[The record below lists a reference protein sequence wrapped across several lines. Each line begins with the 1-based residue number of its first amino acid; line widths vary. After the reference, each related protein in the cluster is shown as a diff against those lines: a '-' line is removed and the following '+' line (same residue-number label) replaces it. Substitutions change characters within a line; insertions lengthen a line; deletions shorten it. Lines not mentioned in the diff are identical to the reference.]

1 MMNLSLLTSDF
12 WSVVVGV
19 LLLGSQLNGWCCHPL
34 LPLRPALPPSLPPPD
49 PLCARPRPP
58 VCPSP
63 ASEPPSPLCLQVCPG
78 LCPRGGRARLLS
90 LEASGG
96 DVRAAARTAQRA
108 VRTGVRV
115 AAVIRRRLRT
125 KHRIPIAIRVRPTLV
140 YIALSGEKECMC
152 VSEGH
157 ERQGVKIYGTPEPDN
172 LEHTFTFET
181 RAHRRGVVRGELKR
195 KA

>member
-1 MMNLSLLTSDF
+1 MYAPTAKDLAVTSLLPYQLTSLPLLYRYILATHLLAAGSSATVMNLSLLTSDF

-19 LLLGSQLNGWCCHPL
+19 LLLGSQLNGWCGHPYTT
-34 LPLRPALPPSLPPPD
+34 PQSPLPPSLPPPD

-90 LEASGG
+90 LEASEG

-125 KHRIPIAIRVRPTLV
+125 KHRIRVRPTLV
-140 YIALSGEKECMC
+140 YIAR
-152 VSEGH
+152 
-157 ERQGVKIYGTPEPDN
+157 ERMYV
-172 LEHTFTFET
+172 
-181 RAHRRGVVRGELKR
+181 
-195 KA
+195 

>member
-1 MMNLSLLTSDF
+1 M
-12 WSVVVGV
+12 
-19 LLLGSQLNGWCCHPL
+19 
-34 LPLRPALPPSLPPPD
+34 
-49 PLCARPRPP
+49 
-58 VCPSP
+58 
-63 ASEPPSPLCLQVCPG
+63 
-78 LCPRGGRARLLS
+78 
-90 LEASGG
+90 
-96 DVRAAARTAQRA
+96 RAAARTAQRA

-125 KHRIPIAIRVRPTLV
+125 KHRIRVRPTLV
-140 YIALSGEKECMC
+140 YIAERKNVC